1 VYTWIVPGGWLAR
14 SAINRGVTVEIQYVI
29 VSVADLRVWRSVTG
43 ELGMRSIVAY
53 DVLCAIP
60 WVGVGY
66 RAGLV
71 HAENVAVA
79 LAGATGG
86 RVYLLESCGVDFKII
101 AEY

>member
-1 VYTWIVPGGWLAR
+1 M
-14 SAINRGVTVEIQYVI
+14 EIQYV
-29 VSVADLRVWRSVTG
+29 VVLGSDLWVWRSVTG

-71 HAENVAVA
+71 HAERVAFA
-79 LAGATGG
+79 MAESNADDW
-86 RVYLLESCGVDFKII
+86 VYLLESCGVDFKII
-101 AEY
+101 AQY